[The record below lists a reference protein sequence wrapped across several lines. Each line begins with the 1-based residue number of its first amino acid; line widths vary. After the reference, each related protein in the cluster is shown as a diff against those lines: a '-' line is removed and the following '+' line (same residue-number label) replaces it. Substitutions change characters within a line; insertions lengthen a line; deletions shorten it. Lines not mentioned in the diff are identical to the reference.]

1 VEPWPARPRTK
12 SSTTWVEA
20 VDRGGPRPVSE
31 APSESLDFGRIAES
45 YDETRGGED
54 RGRRF
59 ARELHRMLDPG
70 RVVLEVGV
78 GTGLI
83 AMGLAE
89 LGHRVFGVDI
99 SEAMA
104 RRAGQRIGPRVVVGD
119 GRRLPVA
126 DESLDQAFSVWVL
139 HVVGDPAAVLRE
151 VARILR
157 PGGRYLV
164 VPAGSTEEPAD
175 RIGRAI
181 SRMWRAADPDRRRI
195 DDEAR
200 LRELAPAT
208 GFVVSEARRWPEHD
222 YLESPSQAIAKI
234 ESRSYSVLWKVP
246 DDRWK
251 QLVDPILEELRR
263 LPEPDRPIRRVST
276 DRVVVLEKP

>member
-1 VEPWPARPRTK
+1 LN
-12 SSTTWVEA
+12 EA
-20 VDRGGPRPVSE
+20 GAGPMSE

-59 ARELHRMLDPG
+59 ARELHRMLDPEH
-70 RVVLEVGV
+70 VVLEVGV

-89 LGHRVFGVDI
+89 LGHRVCGVDI

-104 RRAGQRIGPRVVVGD
+104 RRARQRIGPRVVVGD
-119 GRRLPVA
+119 ARRLPLA

-139 HVVGDPAAVLRE
+139 HVVGDPAAVLVD

-164 VPAGSTEEPAD
+164 VPAGSSDEPAD
-175 RIGRAI
+175 PIGRAL
-181 SRMWRAADPDRRRI
+181 SRLWRAADPDRRRI

-208 GFVVSEARRWPEHD
+208 GFVVAEARRWPEHD

-234 ESRSYSVLWKVP
+234 ESRSISVLWKLP

-251 QLVDPILEELRR
+251 QVVEPTLGDLRR

-276 DRVVVLEKP
+276 DRVVVLEKPA